1 MPAIWCWVVEKI
13 LSDPRRV
20 VHAPNTTDFK
30 SLAFLKS
37 NDKDKGF
44 AHHGIKPSVAS
55 GFLLARIE
63 AMPNNTFSAPRRP
76 LGVNPSAGAA
86 PAGSALPPAHAAAS
100 LQADP
105 EALEAAR
112 AQAFAEGLAQGR
124 AEGLQQAA
132 EQQQAR
138 QQATQQ
144 AQDHQVKELLTAI
157 QQAMG
162 EFRQDPASLFEPLKK
177 LALRLAEELVLGELS
192 VSPQAIDRLVQ
203 RCVDTLDT
211 SASTPLVIQLS
222 PSDLALLRE
231 HPETES
237 DRPDHWT
244 WEVDASL
251 LPGSVRIKAND
262 TVVSDFVE
270 TRLTALAQSL
280 LKPESAWTSQSAF
293 NPARFAQRPSTRLV
307 EDVEP
312 RAASAFDAPSMAQA
326 EAPSPAFATDTDT
339 DTAASVEIIDAA
351 SIEAD
356 ASPASPAMDSVW
368 DSLPDLALEPES
380 AEAPPTTEPPPTGEI
395 PAAAAATAAVTQDET
410 AETAEAT
417 GTLSADP
424 AAPQDPEHA

>member
-1 MPAIWCWVVEKI
+1 M
-13 LSDPRRV
+13 
-20 VHAPNTTDFK
+20 
-30 SLAFLKS
+30 
-37 NDKDKGF
+37 
-44 AHHGIKPSVAS
+44 
-55 GFLLARIE
+55 
-63 AMPNNTFSAPRRP
+63 
-76 LGVNPSAGAA
+76 
-86 PAGSALPPAHAAAS
+86 
-100 LQADP
+100 QADP

-144 AQDHQVKELLTAI
+144 AQDQQVKQLLSAI
-157 QQAMG
+157 HEAMG
-162 EFRQDPASLFEPLKK
+162 AFRQDPASLFEPLKK

-293 NPARFAQRPSTRLV
+293 NPARFAQRPSNRLV

-312 RAASAFDAPSMAQA
+312 RAASAFDATPLAEA
-326 EAPSPAFATDTDT
+326 EAPAPDANFDPV
-339 DTAASVEIIDAA
+339 AAQN
-351 SIEAD
+351 
-356 ASPASPAMDSVW
+356 MGSVW
-368 DSLPDLALEPES
+368 DSLPDLALEPTP
-380 AEAPPTTEPPPTGEI
+380 AEAHPTEDTPATSAT
-395 PAAAAATAAVTQDET
+395 PAATETARPAEIDET
-410 AETAEAT
+410 AETSP
-417 GTLSADP
+417 TLSAVTT
-424 AAPQDPEHA
+424 APQDPEHA

>member
-1 MPAIWCWVVEKI
+1 
-13 LSDPRRV
+13 
-20 VHAPNTTDFK
+20 
-30 SLAFLKS
+30 
-37 NDKDKGF
+37 
-44 AHHGIKPSVAS
+44 
-55 GFLLARIE
+55 
-63 AMPNNTFSAPRRP
+63 
-76 LGVNPSAGAA
+76 
-86 PAGSALPPAHAAAS
+86 
-100 LQADP
+100 
-105 EALEAAR
+105 
-112 AQAFAEGLAQGR
+112 
-124 AEGLQQAA
+124 LQQAA

-356 ASPASPAMDSVW
+356 ASPASAAMDSVW

-395 PAAAAATAAVTQDET
+395 PAAAAAVTQDET

>member
-1 MPAIWCWVVEKI
+1 MQAIWCWVAEKI
-13 LSDPRRV
+13 LSDPRRR

-44 AHHGIKPSVAS
+44 AHQGIKPSVAS

-63 AMPNNTFSAPRRP
+63 AMPNNTFSVPRPP
-76 LGVNPSAGAA
+76 LGFNPSADAA
-86 PAGSALPPAHAAAS
+86 AAGNALPPAHAAAS

-105 EALEAAR
+105 EALEAVR
-112 AQAFAEGLAQGR
+112 AQAFAEGLEQGR

-132 EQQQAR
+132 EQQHAR

-144 AQDHQVKELLTAI
+144 AQDQQVKQLLSAI
-157 QQAMG
+157 QQAMDA
-162 EFRQDPASLFEPLKK
+162 FRQDPASLFEPLKK

-280 LKPESAWTSQSAF
+280 LKPETSWTSQSAF

-312 RAASAFDAPSMAQA
+312 RAASAFDESI
-326 EAPSPAFATDTDT
+326 FA
-339 DTAASVEIIDAA
+339 
-351 SIEAD
+351 EAD
-356 ASPASPAMDSVW
+356 ADAAPATPAMDAVW
-368 DSLPDLALEPES
+368 DTLPDLALEPETP
-380 AEAPPTTEPPPTGEI
+380 ETN
-395 PAAAAATAAVTQDET
+395 PAALTPET
-410 AETAEAT
+410 PE
-417 GTLSADP
+417 TLSADP
-424 AAPQDPEHA
+424 AAPQDSEHA

>member
-37 NDKDKGF
+37 GDKDKGF

-76 LGVNPSAGAA
+76 LGVNPSVGADAAGN
-86 PAGSALPPAHAAAS
+86 ALPPAHAAAS

-112 AQAFAEGLAQGR
+112 AQAFSEGLAQGR
-124 AEGLQQAA
+124 TEGLQQAA

-144 AQDHQVKELLTAI
+144 AQDQQVKQLLSAI
-157 QQAMG
+157 QAAMDA
-162 EFRQDPASLFEPLKK
+162 FRQDPASLFEPLKK

-251 LPGSVRIKAND
+251 LPGSVRIKATD

-293 NPARFAQRPSTRLV
+293 NPARFAQRPSIRLV

-312 RAASAFDAPSMAQA
+312 RAATEFDA
-326 EAPSPAFATDTDT
+326 APAT
-339 DTAASVEIIDAA
+339 
-351 SIEAD
+351 
-356 ASPASPAMDSVW
+356 PAMDSVW
-368 DSLPDLALEPES
+368 ESLPDLALEPTTVETHPTD
-380 AEAPPTTEPPPTGEI
+380 EASPTGDTTATSAT
-395 PAAAAATAAVTQDET
+395 PAATETAEIAET
-410 AETAEAT
+410 AETVQTAEAVQT
-417 GTLSADP
+417 AATLSAET

>member
-1 MPAIWCWVVEKI
+1 MQAIWCWVVEKI
-13 LSDPRRV
+13 LSDPRRR

-37 NDKDKGF
+37 SDKDKGF
-44 AHHGIKPSVAS
+44 AHQGIKPTVAS
-55 GFLLARIE
+55 GFILARIE

-76 LGVNPSAGAA
+76 LPHDALSGVHAG
-86 PAGSALPPAHAAAS
+86 GHALPNANTAHAAATTA
-100 LQADP
+100 QADP

-112 AQAFAEGLAQGR
+112 AQAFAEGLEQGR

-144 AQDHQVKELLTAI
+144 AQEQQVKQLLTAI
-157 QQAMG
+157 QNGMS

-211 SASTPLVIQLS
+211 SASTPLTIQLS

-280 LKPESAWTSQSAF
+280 LKPETPWTSQSAF
-293 NPARFAQRPSTRLV
+293 NPARFSERPSNSLV

-312 RAASAFDAPSMAQA
+312 RSAPGFAESSFANAEAEAQA
-326 EAPSPAFATDTDT
+326 ESASEAEAETVSPAFAEAVDFSQADGNASNVAAEP
-339 DTAASVEIIDAA
+339 TAFAESAEAAPKAIDA
-351 SIEAD
+351 
-356 ASPASPAMDSVW
+356 VW
-368 DSLPDLALEPES
+368 DSLPDLALEPET
-380 AEAPPTTEPPPTGEI
+380 P
-395 PAAAAATAAVTQDET
+395 
-410 AETAEAT
+410 
-417 GTLSADP
+417 SADP

>member
-1 MPAIWCWVVEKI
+1 MQAIWCWVVEKI
-13 LSDPRRV
+13 LSDPRRR

-37 NDKDKGF
+37 SDKDKGF
-44 AHHGIKPSVAS
+44 AHQGIKPSVAS

-76 LGVNPSAGAA
+76 MGFNATAGVSTAGN
-86 PAGSALPPAHAAAS
+86 ALPPTQAATS

-132 EQQQAR
+132 EQQHAR

-144 AQDHQVKELLTAI
+144 AQQQQVKQLLTAI
-157 QQAMG
+157 QNG
-162 EFRQDPASLFEPLKK
+162 ISEFRQDPASLFEPLKK

-211 SASTPLVIQLS
+211 SASTPLVIQLC

-280 LKPESAWTSQSAF
+280 LKPETTWTSQSAF
-293 NPARFAQRPSTRLV
+293 NPARFAQRPSTSLV

-312 RAASAFDAPSMAQA
+312 RSAPTF
-326 EAPSPAFATDTDT
+326 
-339 DTAASVEIIDAA
+339 
-351 SIEAD
+351 AD
-356 ASPASPAMDSVW
+356 ASFAGATDIEAETDAEIHANSDANAEAEAEAVSPAAFAPVDFSSTDSDEQNTAAEPTEFSQTTDAAEPTEAAPKAIDSVW
-368 DSLPDLALEPES
+368 DNLPDLALEPES
-380 AEAPPTTEPPPTGEI
+380 P
-395 PAAAAATAAVTQDET
+395 
-410 AETAEAT
+410 
-417 GTLSADP
+417 SANP

>member
-44 AHHGIKPSVAS
+44 AHQGIKPSVAS

-63 AMPNNTFSAPRRP
+63 AMPNNTFSSPRLP
-76 LGVNPSAGAA
+76 LGLNPAAGVA
-86 PAGSALPPAHAAAS
+86 PAGIALPPTHAAAS

-124 AEGLQQAA
+124 TEGLQQAA
-132 EQQQAR
+132 EQQHAR

-144 AQDHQVKELLTAI
+144 AQEQQVKQVLTAI
-157 QQAMG
+157 HHAMG

-203 RCVDTLDT
+203 RCVDTIDT
-211 SASTPLVIQLS
+211 SASTPLVIQLC

-231 HPETES
+231 HPETVS

-280 LKPESAWTSQSAF
+280 LKPETAWTSQSAF
-293 NPARFAQRPSTRLV
+293 NPARFAQRPSNSLV

-312 RAASAFDAPSMAQA
+312 RAATEFDA
-326 EAPSPAFATDTDT
+326 APAT
-339 DTAASVEIIDAA
+339 
-351 SIEAD
+351 
-356 ASPASPAMDSVW
+356 PAMDSVW
-368 DSLPDLALEPES
+368 ESLPDLALEPTTVEAHPT
-380 AEAPPTTEPPPTGEI
+380 AEASPTDDTTATSAT
-395 PAAAAATAAVTQDET
+395 PAATETAEIAET
-410 AETAEAT
+410 AETVQTAEAVQT
-417 GTLSADP
+417 AATLSAET

>member
-1 MPAIWCWVVEKI
+1 
-13 LSDPRRV
+13 
-20 VHAPNTTDFK
+20 
-30 SLAFLKS
+30 
-37 NDKDKGF
+37 
-44 AHHGIKPSVAS
+44 
-55 GFLLARIE
+55 
-63 AMPNNTFSAPRRP
+63 
-76 LGVNPSAGAA
+76 
-86 PAGSALPPAHAAAS
+86 
-100 LQADP
+100 
-105 EALEAAR
+105 
-112 AQAFAEGLAQGR
+112 
-124 AEGLQQAA
+124 
-132 EQQQAR
+132 
-138 QQATQQ
+138 
-144 AQDHQVKELLTAI
+144 
-157 QQAMG
+157 
-162 EFRQDPASLFEPLKK
+162 
-177 LALRLAEELVLGELS
+177 LAEELVLGELS

-312 RAASAFDAPSMAQA
+312 RAASAFDATPLAEA
-326 EAPSPAFATDTDT
+326 EAPAPDANSDPV
-339 DTAASVEIIDAA
+339 AAQD
-351 SIEAD
+351 
-356 ASPASPAMDSVW
+356 MGSVW
-368 DSLPDLALEPES
+368 DSLPDLALEPTTVEAHPTDEASPTDDTTATS
-380 AEAPPTTEPPPTGEI
+380 AT
-395 PAAAAATAAVTQDET
+395 PAATET
-410 AETAEAT
+410 AETAEIAET
-417 GTLSADP
+417 AETVQTAEAVQTAATLSAET

>member
-1 MPAIWCWVVEKI
+1 MQAIWCWVVEKI
-13 LSDPRRV
+13 LSDPRRR

-37 NDKDKGF
+37 SDKDKGF
-44 AHHGIKPSVAS
+44 AHQGIKPSVAS

-76 LGVNPSAGAA
+76 MGFNATAGVS
-86 PAGSALPPAHAAAS
+86 PAGNALPLTQAATS
-100 LQADP
+100 LPADP

-132 EQQQAR
+132 EQQHAR

-144 AQDHQVKELLTAI
+144 AQEQQVKQLLTAI
-157 QQAMG
+157 QNGMS

-211 SASTPLVIQLS
+211 SASTPLVIQLC

-280 LKPESAWTSQSAF
+280 LKPETAWTSQSAF
-293 NPARFAQRPSTRLV
+293 NPARFAQRPSTSLV

-312 RAASAFDAPSMAQA
+312 RSA
-326 EAPSPAFATDTDT
+326 PAFADASFAGATDTE
-339 DTAASVEIIDAA
+339 A
-351 SIEAD
+351 EAD
-356 ASPASPAMDSVW
+356 AEIHANANVNSKADVEAVSPADFAPVDLSSTDGDEQNTATEPTGFSQTTDAAEPAEAAPKAIDSVW
-368 DSLPDLALEPES
+368 DNLPDLALEPES
-380 AEAPPTTEPPPTGEI
+380 P
-395 PAAAAATAAVTQDET
+395 
-410 AETAEAT
+410 
-417 GTLSADP
+417 SANP